1 MTTRYLVRGTTALA
15 CAVLTSTA
23 FLSPALAARAQSSPL
38 GTASLSTTAL
48 QQLSL
53 RPFSPAIPS
62 QDDIAKAKQSEAA
75 TAAASAQLDAI
86 IGSANDRLQASTV
99 VAMGANSSYTDA
111 LVTLEQ
117 REAEAQTAKAKSDQA
132 AGTRKKAQAQ
142 LGQLAGSLYKNGG
155 LDLSMQGFLTSSDA
169 DDAIYQATTLMALST
184 NRAQTFD
191 TAKAS
196 AATSAA
202 LDALAV
208 ESRNAANAAIAAAE
222 ASRTKAQSAADAQSA
237 VVAENQAQRDVLLQ
251 RLAALHNTSVALE
264 GARVDELAR
273 QAQEAALKEQIEASA
288 NTPEPVR
295 APVEQP
301 EPQAD
306 PVVQPVAP
314 NPQVPATQAPK
325 PPAPAAPVPEAPAP
339 APAPV
344 PEAPAPVPE
353 APAPAP
359 APEVPAPVPAPAP
372 APTTPAPAPTTPPA
386 PVAPPAGSYIQ
397 VMVDYAMS
405 KIGSPY
411 QWGGN
416 GPNAF
421 DCSGL
426 VQQAFAAAGISVPRQ
441 GTDQFW
447 AAPTRVPLSEMRYG
461 DLLVFNDDGS
471 GRFGHIAIYIG
482 NNQVVQALNEQQPL
496 GVTSLSWM
504 SGMSLYPYA
513 ARY

>member
-15 CAVLTSTA
+15 CAVLVSTA
-23 FLSPALAARAQSSPL
+23 FLSPALAAPWQSPL
-38 GTASLSTTAL
+38 LSTVPLSTTAL
-48 QQLSL
+48 EQFSL
-53 RPFSPAIPS
+53 RPSSPSIPS

-86 IGSANDRLQASTV
+86 ISSANDRLQASTV

-132 AGTRKKAQAQ
+132 AGARKKAQAQ

-155 LDLSMQGFLTSSDA
+155 LDLSMQSFLTSSDA

-184 NRAQTFD
+184 NRAETFD
-191 TAKAS
+191 AAEAS

-208 ESRNAANAAIAAAE
+208 ESRNAADAAIAAAE

-237 VVAENQAQRDVLLQ
+237 VVAENQAQRDVLLD
-251 RLAALHNTSVALE
+251 RMAALHNTSVALE

-273 QAQEAALKEQIEASA
+273 QAQEAALKKQIEASA
-288 NTPEPVR
+288 NTPEPV
-295 APVEQP
+295 APAP
-301 EPQAD
+301 EPEPKAD
-306 PVVQPVAP
+306 PVVPDVVP
-314 NPQVPATQAPK
+314 NPPAPATQAPN
-325 PPAPAAPVPEAPAP
+325 PPAAPAAPAPEPEPAP
-339 APAPV
+339 EV
-344 PEAPAPVPE
+344 PK

-359 APEVPAPVPAPAP
+359 APEVPAPAPAPEP

-461 DLLVFNDDGS
+461 DLLVFDDDGT

-482 NNQVVQALNEQQPL
+482 NNQVVQALSPQQPL